1 MSAGYLF
8 PWEREAQ
15 RGLPMPEGLRLADQ
29 MAYTALRNIYDR
41 YREKRMS
48 RAQARAEKDQLWRV
62 WEQAKEAEAFEKK
75 LLDYHVRLYRA
86 SEQAMC
92 RCRKDPTSENVLY
105 LCDVLDGLERPDAG
119 CAAEAFKSPGRG
131 LEARMKNDTEKGAD
145 GPKTKAC
152 GQTEGC
158 ERNA

>member
-1 MSAGYLF
+1 MREQWDF
-8 PWEREAQ
+8 PFEREAAA
-15 RGLPMPEGLRLADQ
+15 GAPVPEGLSLADR
-29 MAYTALRNIYDR
+29 MAYTALRNLYWAFSAGHLS
-41 YREKRMS
+41 REQAGADKR
-48 RAQARAEKDQLWRV
+48 RLRRV

-75 LLDYHVRLYRA
+75 LLDYHVRLVRA

-92 RCRKDPTSENVLY
+92 RFRKDPTAENALY

-119 CAAEAFKSPGRG
+119 CAAEALKCLESG
-131 LEARMKNDTEKGAD
+131 LEAQMKNDTEKGAD